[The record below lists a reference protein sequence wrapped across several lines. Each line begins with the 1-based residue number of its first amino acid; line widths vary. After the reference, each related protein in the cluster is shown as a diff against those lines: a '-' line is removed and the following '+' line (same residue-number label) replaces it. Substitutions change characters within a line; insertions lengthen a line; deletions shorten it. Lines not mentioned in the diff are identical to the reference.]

1 VDVLVVIGALF
12 FQQPVYLEKPLLPP
26 GTRVIQIDDNPWQIA
41 KNFPISCN
49 VEGNIK
55 AALEDLILALERKIT
70 GSYAEVARSRIQTIS
85 LEKQTQEKDFAEKV
99 NREKETV
106 PISATRIIQEIR
118 DTIKPGTLIV
128 DDCWSYSGILRRM
141 LPLNELKSYQRA
153 RGGGSIGAGLPAA
166 MGAKLAAPD
175 RQVVCISGDGSAL
188 WSIQSL
194 WVAARYEIPVTFII
208 LSNAAYRQ
216 VRLMKRKIL
225 GDKARGRDLGTVLA
239 PPQADFCKIAEG
251 MGLMAEKVEKPEQIS
266 GVLKRALGSGR
277 PYLVDIEVD
286 ATI

>member
-1 VDVLVVIGALF
+1 
-12 FQQPVYLEKPLLPP
+12 
-26 GTRVIQIDDNPWQIA
+26 
-41 KNFPISCN
+41 
-49 VEGNIK
+49 
-55 AALEDLILALERKIT
+55 
-70 GSYAEVARSRIQTIS
+70 
-85 LEKQTQEKDFAEKV
+85 
-99 NREKETV
+99 
-106 PISATRIIQEIR
+106 
-118 DTIKPGTLIV
+118 
-128 DDCWSYSGILRRM
+128 
-141 LPLNELKSYQRA
+141 
-153 RGGGSIGAGLPAA
+153 

-175 RQVVCISGDGSAL
+175 RPVVCISGDGSAL

-194 WVAARYEIPVTFII
+194 WVSARYEIPVTFII